1 MTAPVI
7 PGNVTEAR
15 EAEKAAGKQQWILM
29 IFTDG
34 KEKLGCAV
42 IQAFGPVDAH
52 AIAIESNIDP
62 GRGSITMMPLAA
74 EHLPP
79 EDKRGRLMTFEEAEA
94 LWPAAPAGQT
104 V

>member
-1 MTAPVI
+1 MTMPEI
-7 PGNVTEAR
+7 PGNVAEAR
-15 EAEKAAGKQQWILM
+15 EAEKARGQQQWILM

-42 IQAFGPVDAH
+42 IHAFGPVDAH
-52 AIAIESNIDP
+52 AIALETNIDP
-62 GRGSITMMPLAA
+62 GRGTITMMPLAA

-79 EDKRGRLMTFEEAEA
+79 EDKRGRLITFEEAEA
-94 LWPAAPAGQT
+94 LWPSTPA